1 MQYRYITLRVLP
13 FTGALIAGMWSWVS
27 AGDLVRW
34 TDEKGV
40 LHFSDSLANVPAQYR
55 GQVKLEKLKEEA
67 VPKASRS
74 DRNLTKAQETRVV
87 GSTSEPSK
95 DKPKLNSYEVPFE
108 AYEGTAQR
116 VIVSV
121 KFNDSV
127 TAPMALDTGAPG
139 LVISPK
145 LANQLGL
152 LSGDEGKVVVQ
163 AGGIG
168 GSVSAIRTFID
179 KVQIGE
185 ASDIFIPATVTRSV
199 SPAFEGLVGM
209 DFMSKYSFKIDSVRE
224 VLIFEEIEP
233 NPNWPGGRPERWWRD
248 RFKELHA
255 LRTAW
260 SRAVPH
266 EQQWQAQYGPAK
278 FASNQVMEVD
288 KLLDKLDRYANRHF
302 VPQSWR

>member
-1 MQYRYITLRVLP
+1 MHNWHITLCVLP
-13 FTGALIAGMWSWVS
+13 FIGVLVAGSLPPVS

-34 TDEKGV
+34 TDENGV
-40 LHFSDSLANVPAQYR
+40 LHFSDSLANVPPRYR
-55 GQVKLEKLKEEA
+55 GHIKLEKLKEEE
-67 VPKASRS
+67 VPKESRS
-74 DRNLTKAQETRVV
+74 GRNLTKAQEIRAVEPA
-87 GSTSEPSK
+87 SEPFK

-127 TAPMALDTGAPG
+127 TVPMALDTGAPG

-152 LSGDEGKVVVQ
+152 FSGDEGKVEVQ

-168 GSVSAIRTFID
+168 GSVTAIRTFID

-209 DFMSKYSFKIDSVRE
+209 DFMSKYSFKIDSVKH
-224 VLIFEEIEP
+224 VVIFEEIEP
-233 NPNWPGGRPERWWRD
+233 NPNWPGGRPERWWRE
-248 RFKELHA
+248 RYKELHA
-255 LRTAW
+255 LRAAW
-260 SRAVPH
+260 RRAVPH

-288 KLLDKLDRYANRHF
+288 KLLDKLDRYANQHF